1 MSRTRTRAV
10 TTARTGSALAAAAL
24 LCACAT
30 SGDPVA
36 HDARTAVIRYTAHG
50 VPHITAPD
58 AETLAYGIAYAHARD
73 NVCQTAEQL
82 VTVRGQRSRFFGGG
96 KASGLLGRR
105 VLPNEQTDLFI
116 AAHMDDAALE
126 RAWAGVSPEA
136 QAMARGYVAGYNRY
150 LSDRAGRLP
159 VACNDRPWVQ
169 PMTPADFRRLNEL
182 TTVQAGIA
190 ALADAAL
197 AAQPPA
203 ATTSA
208 RPLPPVDL
216 ADAAEAMREV
226 GVIEP
231 RMGSNAWAFGAETT
245 ADGRGLL
252 LGNPH
257 FPWAGVNR
265 FWQMHLTLTGRN
277 GFDVMGASV
286 GHSPVV
292 QIGFNR
298 DVAWSHTVST
308 GKRFTLHELALKPG
322 EPTTYLVDG
331 QPEPMRART
340 LRIAVRQPDG
350 TYAERTHTWWNTR
363 WGPVVVVP
371 RAGLNW
377 TAARA
382 YALQDAN
389 TGNARASDTWL
400 GFSRATRVQDL
411 QQSMRNLGLPWV
423 NTVAADRHGQA
434 LYADMSVVPD
444 VDAERLKRCA
454 PSPQAAALRGPA
466 GLVVLDGSRSDCGWN
481 QDATSAVPGLIP
493 AARMPA
499 AVRRDWVQNS
509 NDSFVYTHPAQRFE
523 GISPL
528 VGDAQVTRPRTRA
541 SMTEIPALLAD
552 TQGKVTPSA
561 LQTRLFENRNFIAG
575 IVMPDLLAACAVTP
589 PADAA
594 ARDGCTALRGWSRTS
609 DADARGAH
617 LFREFWRTARAIP
630 AVWRVP
636 FDPARPIDTPSG
648 LKMDDAATA
657 AKVWT
662 SLADAVTLV
671 RKAGFALDAPLN
683 TVQRAA
689 TSAEPIG
696 LHGGDEFEGVLNNL
710 GIVSGTAIGP
720 QGYAIDY
727 GTSYVQTVAFDARG
741 PVVQAILT
749 YGQSTNPASPHATD
763 QTRLFAAKRWP
774 VQPFHADD
782 VAHAQVGDTLKLTR
796 P

>member
-1 MSRTRTRAV
+1 MLHTSTLTY
-10 TTARTGSALAAAAL
+10 SALAAAAL
-24 LCACAT
+24 LSACAT
-30 SGDPVA
+30 SGDPSA
-36 HDARTAVIRYTAHG
+36 PDARTAVIRYTAHG

-58 AETLAYGIAYAHARD
+58 AETLAYGIAFAHARD
-73 NVCQTAEQL
+73 NVCQTADQL

-105 VLPNEQTDLFI
+105 VLPNEQIDLFI

-136 QAMARGYVAGYNRY
+136 QSMARGYVAGYNRY
-150 LSDRAGRLP
+150 LGNRAGQLP
-159 VACNDRPWVQ
+159 TACNDKPWVQ

-208 RPLPPVDL
+208 LPAPPVDL
-216 ADAAEAMREV
+216 ADAAEAMREA

-245 ADGRGLL
+245 ADGGGVLL
-252 LGNPH
+252 ANPH

-265 FWQMHLTLTGRN
+265 FWQMHLTLPGRN

-350 TYAERTHTWWNTR
+350 TYAERTHTWWSTR

-377 TAARA
+377 TAAKA

-389 TGNARASDTWL
+389 TRNVRASDTWL

-423 NTVAADRHGQA
+423 NTVAADRHGQT

-466 GLVVLDGSRSDCGWN
+466 GLVVLDGSRSDCSWN
-481 QDATSAVPGLIP
+481 RDTTSAVPGLIP

-499 AVRRDWVQNS
+499 TVRRDWVQNS

-541 SMTEIPALLAD
+541 SLTEIPALLAD
-552 TQGKVTPSA
+552 TQGKVTPAA

-575 IVMPDLLAACAVTP
+575 IVMPDLLAACAVAP

-636 FDPARPIDTPSG
+636 FDPTRPIDTPSG

-671 RKAGFALDAPLN
+671 REAGFALDAPLN

-710 GIVSGTAIGP
+710 GIVSGAAIGP
-720 QGYAIDY
+720 QGYAINY

-741 PVVQAILT
+741 PVVQAILS
-749 YGQSTNPASPHATD
+749 YGQSTDPASPHATD

-774 VQPFHADD
+774 VLPFHADD
-782 VAHAQVGDTLKLTR
+782 VARAQVGDTLKLTR